1 MTASSGAHHLIRTH
15 ANRNLDTEF
24 CRLRQLGPSGGRAAN
39 DDYRLEGREGARGQ
53 NRGGIADGLLTS
65 FGGPWRRRQCWDK
78 SVFARRALPVS

>member
-39 DDYRLEGREGARGQ
+39 DDYRLEGREGARGKIE
-53 NRGGIADGLLTS
+53 G
-65 FGGPWRRRQCWDK
+65 
-78 SVFARRALPVS
+78 V